1 MGDEYMIVL
10 TRRQLNSLSEEGLQG
25 WLVGAEGEGHPY
37 WTHTV
42 AEIVGQ
48 ILSQAPPAN
57 NNNEDERQTTWV

>member
-48 ILSQAPPAN
+48 ILSQAPPVN
-57 NNNEDERQTTWV
+57 NNSEDERQTTWV